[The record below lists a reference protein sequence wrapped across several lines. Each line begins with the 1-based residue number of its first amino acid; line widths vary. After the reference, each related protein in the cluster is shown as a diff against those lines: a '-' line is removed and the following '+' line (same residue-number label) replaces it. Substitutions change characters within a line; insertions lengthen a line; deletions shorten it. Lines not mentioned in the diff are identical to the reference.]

1 MEALVIV
8 DARLSLEANREVLTG
23 TRRRRFRLIAITFGI
38 STFSFGFACD
48 GRLGA

>member
-8 DARLSLEANREVLTG
+8 DARLSLEANTG

-38 STFSFGFACD
+38 STFSFGFPCD